1 MAEGSA
7 ETIIT
12 WNVPNWITV
21 LIMVTA
27 GFFIIATA
35 SQMWQKWRGNKGGLS
50 AATAAAASAQ

>member
-1 MAEGSA
+1 MAEAG

-21 LIMVTA
+21 LIMVTV

-35 SQMWQKWRGNKGGLS
+35 SQAWIKWRGQKSG
-50 AATAAAASAQ
+50 AAVADAVASAQ